1 MAECR
6 ADSRDGSNKTS
17 RRKARALFPAWLS
30 GAFGATRRPKGEA
43 IMKDDFGHT
52 AGWMGA
58 RAGTHSGRMASGTAL
73 GQREPEA
80 ITGTNRRNS
89 LVKARSAL
97 NFLALAV
104 LIGLGTGCGKDNP
117 TTPPGPVTL
126 QFDVYNH
133 TQGYRSQFSK
143 TVLSGDPLIIKV
155 NELGVSDVD
164 SKRIAVKEDN
174 FGNHV
179 IFSNTGEAAF
189 TAPRQNMN
197 YDVILFNSTNNA
209 PYQWM
214 DDKNS
219 SLYQGTRNYTVYR
232 RDFDG
237 QTGPEDIWENVFDQ
251 LNAALDLGWVKL
263 GSIYR
268 QSSGDFSYGYGNSN
282 GNIGWHAGSFI
293 TINPKQC
300 SNELVMTMVGLEE
313 AFENI
318 CNVDNIGGNS
328 SLATIQTGGV
338 LNPVGKDLFAYVFAK
353 DSSK

>member
-1 MAECR
+1 
-6 ADSRDGSNKTS
+6 
-17 RRKARALFPAWLS
+17 
-30 GAFGATRRPKGEA
+30 
-43 IMKDDFGHT
+43 MKDDFGHA

-58 RAGTHSGRMASGTAL
+58 RARTRSGRMASGTAL

-143 TVLSGDPLIIKV
+143 TVLSGDQVIIKV

-189 TAPRQNMN
+189 TAPKQNMN
-197 YDVILFNSTNNA
+197 YDIILFNASNNA
-209 PYQWM
+209 PYERM
-214 DDKNS
+214 DSPNFS
-219 SLYQGTRNYTVYR
+219 GLLFNTRDYIVFR
-232 RDFDG
+232 KDFDG
-237 QTGPEDIWENVFDQ
+237 QTGPEKVWESVFDQ
-251 LNAALDLGWVKL
+251 LNAALDLGWAKF
-263 GSIYR
+263 GYINR
-268 QSSGDFSYGYGNSN
+268 QPSGTSGNFSYGYGNSN
-282 GNIGWHAGSFI
+282 GNSGYHAGDWI
-293 TINPKQC
+293 TINARVDPR
-300 SNELVMTMVGLEE
+300 NYVGTGLEE

-318 CNVDNIGGNS
+318 CCVDDIGAHPTAGIIAPN
-328 SLATIQTGGV
+328 GV
-338 LNPVGKDLFAYVFAK
+338 LNPVGKDLFAYTFAK
-353 DSSK
+353 DGAK